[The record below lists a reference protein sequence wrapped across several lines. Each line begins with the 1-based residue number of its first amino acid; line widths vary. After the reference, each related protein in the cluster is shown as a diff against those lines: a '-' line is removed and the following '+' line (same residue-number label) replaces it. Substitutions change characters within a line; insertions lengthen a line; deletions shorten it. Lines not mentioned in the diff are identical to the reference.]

1 MLCVLSAQLAVM
13 KSHREV
19 RKKENLQAHFCTL
32 RVTSVEQLYS
42 REYLRYHNSIT
53 VLTLSGLQLKTLPDY
68 IFSQVPNLNWL
79 DVRFNKLITI
89 PLSISMSKRSDSD
102 PDHSFTIIKKNF

>member
-1 MLCVLSAQLAVM
+1 MAVRLYSALLQLVAM
-13 KSHREV
+13 SHQEGR
-19 RKKENLQAHFCTL
+19 RKENLKAHFCTVRL
-32 RVTSVEQLYS
+32 TSEEQLYS

-53 VLTLSGLQLKTLPDY
+53 VLTLSGLLLKSLPDY

-89 PLSISMSKRSDSD
+89 PLSIRLSKRFLILDGSKFHDY
-102 PDHSFTIIKKNF
+102 NV